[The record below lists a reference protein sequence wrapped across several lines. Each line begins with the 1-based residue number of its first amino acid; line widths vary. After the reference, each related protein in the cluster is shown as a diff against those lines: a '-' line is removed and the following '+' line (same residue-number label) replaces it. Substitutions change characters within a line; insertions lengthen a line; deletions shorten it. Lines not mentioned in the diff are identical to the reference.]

1 MGTLDKQKSIGFD
14 FRKLVSLKLS
24 QLPWWFFII
33 VIIIF
38 GVGSTVYRSYASVER
53 LLVRIDEEKITSIK
67 NFVEDGD
74 LILGTEIDTTS
85 FDTASKYIDS
95 QSIQTY
101 YTYQNAV
108 QALLRGD
115 VDAVII
121 DLSRGNKFLRE
132 FPNTLELVGAS
143 LSLNDTENYW
153 ESFNFIYFGLV
164 ITIRVSLFSYIIAI
178 VFGLLAGLGRI
189 SKNTIIKNLATLY
202 VELIRGIPIIVLI
215 FYIALVGV
223 PAIVANINQMG
234 EWLIA
239 EEFSFVGNVLLNVS
253 IRDIPSE
260 WRAIIALSVTYG
272 AFLAEIFRAGIQ
284 SIGRGQMEAARSL
297 GMSLRQAM
305 RYVILPQAIRNVLP
319 ALAND
324 FIAMVKDS
332 SLVSVLAVQDITH
345 LSRKYTGSSFRY
357 KEAFTILTIL
367 YLTITLALSL
377 LVRTMERRLSQDD

>member
-33 VIIIF
+33 IIIIF

-53 LLVRIDEEKITSIK
+53 LLVQIDEEKITSIK

-101 YTYQNAV
+101 DTYQNAV

-115 VDAVII
+115 IDALII

-164 ITIRVSLFSYIIAI
+164 ITIRVSLFSYVIAI

-239 EEFSFVGNVLLNVS
+239 EEFSLVGNVLLNVS

>member
-33 VIIIF
+33 IIIIF

-74 LILGTEIDTTS
+74 LILGTEIATTS

-101 YTYQNAV
+101 DTYQNAV

-115 VDAVII
+115 IDALII

-164 ITIRVSLFSYIIAI
+164 ITIRVSLFSYVIAI

-239 EEFSFVGNVLLNVS
+239 EEFSLVGNVLLNVS